1 MVSLDKSNYPTN
13 TTLQIVSSNLQV
25 TTTTS
30 CKITL
35 LPSEILIQICSYLTP
50 YELLLLSETC
60 VRFKKFLDA
69 PKSSTTQEIWKNSK
83 KAFVSSDDEDDD
95 DMNPPEGMCKRDYFK
110 LLYYKE
116 CSFCENKDKYLGRI
130 FWQFKVRC
138 CSMCLMKNTISLRE
152 LLTKYVDMPENLIL
166 TIPYIC
172 YNYTHYFWTN
182 SIKYIYIK
190 YLIYLK
196 STALRSPQ
204 FHSFVDSLKSNFESV
219 MNYAREKE
227 RVQEKKEMEYRKRYR
242 RPLLSRL
249 QRISFKR
256 IVFPISRLEREM
268 LRIKERLTTRE
279 KFKSL
284 KQRFDRFDERTFLEN
299 KQVDKQISRIKHN
312 KKRRGQKN
320 QNGETIK
327 RCKDNRK
334 KFSHKYG

>member
-1 MVSLDKSNYPTN
+1 
-13 TTLQIVSSNLQV
+13 
-25 TTTTS
+25 
-30 CKITL
+30 
-35 LPSEILIQICSYLTP
+35 
-50 YELLLLSETC
+50 
-60 VRFKKFLDA
+60 
-69 PKSSTTQEIWKNSK
+69 
-83 KAFVSSDDEDDD
+83 
-95 DMNPPEGMCKRDYFK
+95 
-110 LLYYKE
+110 
-116 CSFCENKDKYLGRI
+116 
-130 FWQFKVRC
+130 
-138 CSMCLMKNTISLRE
+138 
-152 LLTKYVDMPENLIL
+152 
-166 TIPYIC
+166 
-172 YNYTHYFWTN
+172 
-182 SIKYIYIK
+182 
-190 YLIYLK
+190 
-196 STALRSPQ
+196 
-204 FHSFVDSLKSNFESV
+204 

-227 RVQEKKEMEYRKRYR
+227 RVQEKKEMENRKRYR

>member
-1 MVSLDKSNYPTN
+1 MVSLDKSIYPTQQN
-13 TTLQIVSSNLQV
+13 LQIVHPSILQD
-25 TTTTS
+25 TS

-69 PKSSTTQEIWKNSK
+69 PKSSTTQEIWKNSR
-83 KAFVSSDDEDDD
+83 KAFV
-95 DMNPPEGMCKRDYFK
+95 
-110 LLYYKE
+110 
-116 CSFCENKDKYLGRI
+116 
-130 FWQFKVRC
+130 
-138 CSMCLMKNTISLRE
+138 LRE
-152 LLTKYVDMPENLIL
+152 LLTTYGDMPEDLIL

-182 SIKYIYIK
+182 NIKYIYIK

-196 STALRSPQ
+196 STKLRSPQ
-204 FHSFVDSLKSNFESV
+204 FHSFANSLKSNFESV

-227 RVQEKKEMEYRKRYR
+227 RVQEKKEMEYIKRYR

-249 QRISFKR
+249 QRINYKR

-268 LRIKERLTTRE
+268 LRIKERLSSRE

-284 KQRFDRFDERTFLEN
+284 KQRYDRFDERSFLEN
-299 KQVDKQISRIKHN
+299 KHVDKKKSRIKLS
-312 KKRRGQKN
+312 KKRRDQKN
-320 QNGETIK
+320 QNGEIIK

-334 KFSHKYG
+334 KFSYKYG